1 MSDLEVLSSR
11 TVNSSSTPEM
21 LKLIE
26 LSAEQ
31 IERILS
37 QVPGGGGRCRTSI
50 RRRRGRKESSF
61 IT

>member
-11 TVNSSSTPEM
+11 TVNSGSTPEM

-50 RRRRGRKESSF
+50 RWRRCKKESSF